1 MVDIFNFYGKILY
14 SILNLDKLFWYDSS
28 KEEN

>member
-1 MVDIFNFYGKILY
+1 MVDIFNFCGKILY
-14 SILNLDKLFWYDSS
+14 SILNLDKLFCYDSS